1 MSHKTAYIWA
11 FLIWSLILWACF
23 FLFPKLFDS
32 KQFNGG
38 PAASVTYNL
47 KPDGSNLVLIT
58 RAASEPD
65 LKVYVLTGDRG
76 LPVMGRVEALVDHL
90 KFMPVAPLVGGQRYR
105 AEWLTEDGS
114 AQKLDFEFHHTPQ
127 RPPTVRLAPQTKL
140 PANALK
146 LYLHFSQPMEQGV
159 FLERLR
165 LLTADGKEVIG
176 PFRETELWSPDGK
189 RLTVWFHPGRQK
201 TGLNLNEEEGP
212 VLRENTKHTLVVA
225 GSWRS
230 TSGIPLGADVR
241 FDFQVGPADHTMP
254 NLDHWQITKPKA
266 GTREPLIVTF
276 DEPLDPAM
284 IRSALRLEHQGQH
297 WPVSVDVDETGTV
310 WRGTPEAAWSLGT
323 YEWQVN
329 PLLEDLAGNN
339 LQHPFEVD
347 AEKAQPSPKTVLTRS
362 LTLP

>member
-1 MSHKTAYIWA
+1 MHHKAA
-11 FLIWSLILWACF
+11 DLRKL
-23 FLFPKLFDS
+23 LFWPFI
-32 KQFNGG
+32 GI
-38 PAASVTYNL
+38 PIVW
-47 KPDGSNLVLIT
+47 
-58 RAASEPD
+58 
-65 LKVYVLTGDRG
+65 LTGYLADDASS
-76 LPVMGRVEALVDHL
+76 LFAKKSYHVS
-90 KFMPVAPLVGGQRYR
+90 
-105 AEWLTEDGS
+105 EDGS
-114 AQKLDFEFHHTPQ
+114 QVEFFVSASGPVKGSVSMEGTQSPLLGRFEVKEERLIFRPSLPLALGRNYHAVWEDAKGQKGSFSFFLK
-127 RPPTVRLAPQTKL
+127 PPSEVMPKVEMSPRTVF

-165 LLTADGKEVIG
+165 LLNTNGKEVIG

-201 TGLNLNEEEGP
+201 SGVNLNQEEGP

-254 NLDHWQITKPKA
+254 NLDRWQITLPKS
-266 GTREPLIVTF
+266 GTREPLLIHF

-284 IRSALRLEHQGQH
+284 LTSALQLWHEDKP
-297 WPVSVDVDETGTV
+297 WPLRVSVDQTGKICKGLTNTT
-310 WRGTPEAAWSLGT
+310 WPSGNYQLQAD
-323 YEWQVN
+323 

-339 LQHPFEVD
+339 FIHLFEVELFNT
-347 AEKAQPSPKTVLTRS
+347 APKHQMVESMTFHLH
-362 LTLP
+362 